1 MTKTNTLVR
10 LNEVS
15 KHYAKKRDLFQL
27 KRDYNK
33 AVDGITIDI
42 KEQETLGVVG
52 ESGCGKST
60 LGRTILRLEDITS
73 GSVRF
78 EDIDINEI
86 PHSQF
91 KKMKKDMQMI
101 FQDPFASLD
110 PRQQIGDAIEEPLI
124 IHTKYTRKE
133 RKVRVKEL
141 LQEVGLREEHASKYP
156 HEFSGGQRQRVGIA
170 RAIALNPKFIVC
182 DEPVSALDV
191 SVQAQIIKLLQEIQK
206 NNNLTFMFISH
217 DLGVVRYIS
226 DRVLVMYL
234 GKMAE
239 LAPVDKLYS
248 DPKHPY
254 TKALISAI
262 PRVGVNKNVNRIK
275 LDAMGMEEKPP
286 GEGCVFQ
293 PRCPLA
299 TSMCKEQIP
308 VWREIDKGQF
318 VACHHAEKSEILEK

>member
-1 MTKTNTLVR
+1 MTENNTLVK
-10 LNEVS
+10 LSEVS
-15 KHYAKKRDLFQL
+15 KYYPKNRSLFGLSQE
-27 KRDYNK
+27 YNK

-42 KEQETLGVVG
+42 KEKETLGVVG

-73 GSVRF
+73 GSVEF
-78 EDIDINEI
+78 EDIDINDI
-86 PHSQF
+86 PRAEF
-91 KKMKKDMQMI
+91 KKMKRDMQMI

-124 IHTKYTRKE
+124 IHTKMSKKERKE
-133 RKVRVKEL
+133 RVQEL
-141 LQEVGLREEHASKYP
+141 LKEVGLREEHAKKYP

-206 NNNLTFMFISH
+206 NNDLTFMFISH

-239 LAPVDKLYS
+239 LAPVNKLYTS
-248 DPKHPY
+248 PKHPY

-262 PRVGVNKNVNRIK
+262 PRVDVNSDVKRIR
-275 LDAMGMEEKPP
+275 LTTTGMGEAPP
-286 GEGCVFQ
+286 ENGCIFQ
-293 PRCPLA
+293 PRCPAA
-299 TSMCKEQIP
+299 TSLCKNQIP
-308 VWREIDKGQF
+308 VWREVDEEHF
-318 VACHHAEKSEILEK
+318 VACHHVEETNFSK

>member
-1 MTKTNTLVR
+1 MTEINTLVK
-10 LNEVS
+10 LQGVS
-15 KHYAKKRDLFQL
+15 KYYPKNRKLLEL
-27 KRDYNK
+27 KRNYNK

-42 KEQETLGVVG
+42 KEKETLGVVG

-73 GSVRF
+73 GSVQF
-78 EDIDINEI
+78 ENIDINNISRSE
-86 PHSQF
+86 F
-91 KKMKKDMQMI
+91 KKMKRDMQMI

-110 PRQQIGDAIEEPLI
+110 PRQQVGDAIEEPLI
-124 IHTKYTRKE
+124 IHTKMSKNE
-133 RKVRVKEL
+133 RKTRVQEL
-141 LQEVGLREEHASKYP
+141 LKEVGLREEHAKKYP

-206 NNNLTFMFISH
+206 NNDLTFMFISH

-239 LAPVDKLYS
+239 LAPVDKLYTN
-248 DPKHPY
+248 PKHPY
-254 TKALISAI
+254 TKALISSI
-262 PRVGVNKNVNRIK
+262 PRIDVNSDVKRVR
-275 LDAMGMEEKPP
+275 LSTTGMGEDPP
-286 GEGCVFQ
+286 ENGCIFQ
-293 PRCPLA
+293 PRCPAA
-299 TSMCKEQIP
+299 TSLCKQQIP
-308 VWREIDKGQF
+308 VWREVDEEHF
-318 VACHHAEKSEILEK
+318 VACHHAE